1 MGNAFAFTGDFSK
14 ALEAAG
20 RVFELLDRKPK
31 IDANHN
37 VGLKLNQVE
46 GKLRIRDGEFCY
58 PTRRDIQVLNRLS
71 LSIKTG
77 EKIALV
83 GESGCGKSTVI
94 QIIQRLYDLDKGCLD
109 LQGTNIEA
117 LNLPYVRYL
126 VSASVSNTNTSAG
139 TVQVQAGHCCSG
151 AGSL

>member
-1 MGNAFAFTGDFSK
+1 M
-14 ALEAAG
+14 
-20 RVFELLDRKPK
+20 
-31 IDANHN
+31 
-37 VGLKLNQVE
+37 
-46 GKLRIRDGEFCY
+46 
-58 PTRRDIQVLNRLS
+58 LNRLN

-117 LNLPYVRYL
+117 LNLPYVRYGSQLINPRTHQLMLHL
-126 VSASVSNTNTSAG
+126 VSGPS
-139 TVQVQAGHCCSG
+139 
-151 AGSL
+151 